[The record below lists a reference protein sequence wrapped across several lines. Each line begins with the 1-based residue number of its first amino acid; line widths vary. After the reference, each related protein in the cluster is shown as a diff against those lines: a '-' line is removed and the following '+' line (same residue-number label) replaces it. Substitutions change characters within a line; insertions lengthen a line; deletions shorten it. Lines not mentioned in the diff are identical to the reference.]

1 MTLRTPLDPG
11 PALRDAA
18 LLARYLDA
26 LNLVER
32 LHRRL
37 LDTIK
42 DEFER
47 LAIRDVNP
55 VQALLLFNLADAEVS
70 AGELR
75 SRGCYQGSNVSY
87 NLRKLVDLGYL
98 HHQRSEIDRRS
109 VRVRLTDK
117 GRRMRDIVARLFA
130 SQAEGIA
137 ARGILEL
144 SSLEE
149 IVHALRR
156 LERYWSDRIRY
167 IY

>member
-18 LLARYLDA
+18 LLASYLDA

-117 GRRMRDIVARLFA
+117 GRRMRDVVARLFA
-130 SQAEGIA
+130 TQAEGIA
-137 ARGILEL
+137 ARGILDL

>member
-117 GRRMRDIVARLFA
+117 GRRMRDVVARLFA
-130 SQAEGIA
+130 TQAEGIA
-137 ARGILEL
+137 ARGILDL